1 MKRDD
6 TRNDHPRP
14 SSGRKPAPDA
24 RFTGEE
30 NEFAHRPIE
39 QCYWVVPGRLLAGE
53 YPRNVDEGSSRDKID
68 ALLRAGVT
76 TFVDLTEEGELRP
89 YTGLIGAAAWHRRFP
104 VRDAAVPESPA
115 VAAAALDAI
124 DRGIE
129 GGGRVYVH
137 CWGGVG
143 RTGVIVGCWL
153 ARHGFPG
160 EAALARLRELWRQC
174 PKSRRRPSPDMW
186 EQERYVLRWTEGGRP

>member
-1 MKRDD
+1 MKRDE
-6 TRNDHPRP
+6 TRNDHPGAP
-14 SSGRKPAPDA
+14 GGRKPAPGA
-24 RFTGEE
+24 RFAGEE
-30 NEFAHRPIE
+30 NDGVNRPIE

-53 YPRNVDEGSSRDKID
+53 YPRNVDEGSSREKID

-76 TFVDLTEEGELRP
+76 AFVDLTEEGELLP
-89 YTGLIGAAAWHRRFP
+89 YSGSIGAAASHRRFP
-104 VRDAAVPESPA
+104 VRDAVVPESPEATAA
-115 VAAAALDAI
+115 VLDAI

-153 ARHGFPG
+153 ARHGYPG
-160 EAALARLRELWRQC
+160 EAALVRLRELWRQC
-174 PKSRRRPSPDMW
+174 PKSRRRQSPDTR
-186 EQERYVLRWTEGGRP
+186 EQERYVLRWTEAGRP